1 MKTYKTIL
9 TIGNKNFCAFCG
21 NEIHHDKD
29 GQLLCQCTDAIQYRN
44 ALHLA
49 LQLEMEA
56 NKTLNNAPKPRY
68 EIKTVC
74 APIQQNDCEP
84 YLNDDEDCVPSNPL

>member
-21 NEIHHDKD
+21 NEINHDKD
-29 GQLLCQCTDAIQYRN
+29 GQLLCQCNDAKQYRN
-44 ALHLA
+44 ALHVA

-56 NKTLNNAPKPRY
+56 NRTMNSAPKPRY
-68 EIKTVC
+68 ELRTVC
-74 APIQQNDCEP
+74 CPISRNTE
-84 YLNDDEDCVPSNPL
+84 NVETEDDEPSVCI

>member
-21 NEIHHDKD
+21 NEITTDMD
-29 GQLLCQCTDAIQYRN
+29 GQLLCQCNDAKQYRN
-44 ALHLA
+44 ALHVA

-56 NKTLNNAPKPRY
+56 NKTMNNAPKPRY
-68 EIKTVC
+68 ELQTVC
-74 APIQQNDCEP
+74 RPISRNTE
-84 YLNDDEDCVPSNPL
+84 NVETEDDEPSVCI

>member
-21 NEIHHDKD
+21 CEIDYDTNE
-29 GQLLCQCTDAIQYRN
+29 QLICDCEDSKQFRN
-44 ALHLA
+44 ALHVA

-56 NKTLNNAPKPRY
+56 NKTMNNAPKPRY
-68 EIKTVC
+68 ELRTVC
-74 APIQQNDCEP
+74 RPISSNADNTAPK
-84 YLNDDEDCVPSNPL
+84 DDEPSVCV

>member
-21 NEIHHDKD
+21 DEINYDNT
-29 GQLLCQCTDAIQYRN
+29 GQLICDCNDSKLYRN
-44 ALHLA
+44 ALHTA

-56 NKTLNNAPKPRY
+56 NKTMNNAPKPRY
-68 EIKTVC
+68 ELQTVC
-74 APIQQNDCEP
+74 RPISSNANTDTTENDEP
-84 YLNDDEDCVPSNPL
+84 SVCI